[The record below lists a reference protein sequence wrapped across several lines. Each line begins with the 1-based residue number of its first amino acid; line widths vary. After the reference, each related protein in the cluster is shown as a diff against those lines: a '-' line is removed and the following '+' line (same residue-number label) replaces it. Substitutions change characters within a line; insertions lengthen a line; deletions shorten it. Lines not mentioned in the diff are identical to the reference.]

1 MNYKEEYRRW
11 LLSES
16 LDENEREE
24 LISIQNDDD
33 TVKFRFSE
41 PMSFGTAGLRSTMY
55 MGCACM
61 NRFTVA
67 QTTRGIAALVEKSDA
82 KERGVAIAYD
92 SRNNSE
98 KFANIDVI

>member
-16 LDENEREE
+16 LDEDEREE

-41 PMSFGTAGLRSTMY
+41 PMSFGTAGLR
-55 MGCACM
+55 
-61 NRFTVA
+61 
-67 QTTRGIAALVEKSDA
+67 
-82 KERGVAIAYD
+82 
-92 SRNNSE
+92 
-98 KFANIDVI
+98 